1 MLSPSQ
7 MSLTPFLATMI
18 FVLGVLAGT
27 QYRKNWK
34 LEGPAWK
41 SWVFGSVA
49 ALCLIIV
56 AFVPMHAP
64 LGSAG

>member
-1 MLSPSQ
+1 
-7 MSLTPFLATMI
+7 MSLTPMTATAFFI
-18 FVLGVLAGT
+18 VGVLAGY

-49 ALCLIIV
+49 GLCLATV
-56 AFVPMHAP
+56 AFVPMSMG
-64 LGSAG
+64 LG